1 VTLRLGAAVL
11 LGLVIALPAG
21 AADAPAGG
29 DAPAG
34 KRVGPP
40 DVPPVRIG
48 PVRYETL
55 PWGRERGLAQNGGY
69 IAAID
74 AASGKE
80 LWVLRVYRTR
90 YDPKL
95 ESDVQ
100 DVFIESMA
108 ACHGGNH
115 LCLTDERG
123 GRYEV
128 NPVKRSVRTLPTGAE

>member
-1 VTLRLGAAVL
+1 VTRRFAAAAL
-11 LGLVIALPAG
+11 LALLLAGPVG
-21 AADAPAGG
+21 AADSPAGG

-48 PVRYETL
+48 QIRYETL

-69 IAAID
+69 IAALD
-74 AASGKE
+74 ARSGKE
-80 LWVLRVYRTR
+80 LWVLRVYETR

-100 DVFIESMA
+100 DVFIASMA
-108 ACHGGNH
+108 TCHGGNH

-128 NPVKRSVRTLPTGAE
+128 NPVKRSVHILAAK